1 MKVALV
7 HDWLTGMRGGERV
20 LERIARRHPD
30 APIYTLVWKRGSV
43 SRAIESHPIRTS
55 FLQKLPAAVRRYRW
69 YLPLFPSAIERF
81 DLVGFDVVISTSH
94 AVAKGVRVPR
104 GTFHLCYVHT
114 PMRYVWELEPEYFP
128 PGRFPWPL
136 SWYVRRTCARL
147 RRWDVATSGRPQ
159 VLLANSAHVA
169 ARIRRHYGRAAEV
182 VHPPVDLRRFTAA
195 QGPRDRYLVA
205 GAFAPYKRC
214 DLAIEACR
222 RLGRHLLVVGS
233 GQEEKRLRSLA
244 GGEVEFRGWA
254 SDEELARLLAGARAL
269 LFTGEEDFG
278 IVPVEALASGCPVVA
293 LGRGGALETVGRGA
307 PEESLR
313 RVAAGGV
320 SRVPGGVLFGTQS
333 VERLIEAMRLFES
346 LSFEPAAL
354 ASLAQ
359 PFAAEAFDRRF
370 QAAFER
376 GYREWAVA
384 AGDRRSGLPAPEH
397 SSTSR

>member
-1 MKVALV
+1 MRVALV

-20 LERIARRHPD
+20 LERIACRHPE
-30 APIYTLVWKRGSV
+30 APIYTLVWKPGAV
-43 SRAIESHPIRTS
+43 SPAIESHPIHTS
-55 FLQKLPAAVRRYRW
+55 FLQRLPAAERRYRW

-81 DLVGFDVVISTSH
+81 DLTGFEVVISTSH
-94 AVAKGVRVPR
+94 AVAKGVPVPR
-104 GTFHLCYVHT
+104 GAFHLCYVHT

-147 RRWDVATSGRPQ
+147 RRWDVATNGRAHA
-159 VLLANSAHVA
+159 LLANSEHVA
-169 ARIRRHYGRAAEV
+169 ARIRTHYGREAEV
-182 VHPPVDLRRFTAA
+182 VYPPVNLRRFTAA
-195 QGPRDRYLVA
+195 HGPRERYLVA

-214 DLAIEACR
+214 DLALEACR
-222 RLGRHLLVVGS
+222 RLGRPLLVVGS

-254 SDEELARLLAGARAL
+254 SDEELARTLAGARAL

-307 PEESLR
+307 SDEALR

-333 VERLIEAMRLFES
+333 VECLMEAMRLFES
-346 LSFEPAAL
+346 LSFEPDAL
-354 ASLAQ
+354 ASLAL
-359 PFAAEAFDRRF
+359 PFAADAFDRRF
-370 QAAFER
+370 ADAFER
-376 GYREWAVA
+376 RYAEWRGARGPGVA
-384 AGDRRSGLPAPEH
+384 PTAPGGP